1 MGVSMLNSQLRDH
14 SVCVLGLGYVGLTL
28 AVVMADAGFSV
39 LGVEIRQEVLDL
51 LGRGE
56 PHFHEPG
63 LEERLR
69 RVIRSGQLRCVRNIP
84 ADYRGS
90 VFIVTVGTPLGA
102 DGRARLDLV
111 ENVSREVAA
120 RLKQDD
126 LVIMR
131 STVKLGTTRKIVR
144 PILDAANVPYQL
156 AFCPERTLEGRA
168 LVELRQLPQIV
179 GGVTPEAAVRAAQ
192 IFQFLTPTVVRVS
205 DVETAEMIK
214 MVDNAQRDV
223 AFAYANEVA
232 RACDAVGVS
241 AAEVIRAGKLGY
253 PRTNLPMPGPVGGPC
268 LEKDPHIFAEGLRE
282 LGLEPEITMA
292 ARRINE
298 RQPGEVVAHVAAT
311 LTAAGAPA
319 APVVALLGIAF
330 KGQPATDDLRGTM
343 ARPVFEALKR
353 RYPQAKFRGYDAVVA
368 AAGVRG
374 FGLEPCG
381 SIAQALEGAH
391 LALILN
397 NHPVFGA
404 MPVAELAAAMARPAL
419 IYDFWN
425 CFTAADLH
433 LPEGVGYMA
442 LGSHGR
448 ALLPRRSA

>member
-1 MGVSMLNSQLRDH
+1 MSDGQLAGQPKDH
-14 SVCVLGLGYVGLTL
+14 TVCVLGLGYVGLTL
-28 AVVMADAGFSV
+28 AVAMADAGFSV
-39 LGVEIRQEVLDL
+39 LGVEIRQQVLDM

-69 RVIRSGQLRCVRNIP
+69 RAIQSGQLRCAKNIP
-84 ADYRGS
+84 AGYKGS
-90 VFIVTVGTPLGA
+90 VFIVTVGTPLGT
-102 DGRARLDLV
+102 DGRARLDMV
-111 ENVSREVAA
+111 ENISREVAA
-120 RLKQDD
+120 RLKKDD

-131 STVKLGTTRKIVR
+131 STVKLGTTRKIVV
-144 PILDAANVPYQL
+144 PILDAAKVPYQL

-179 GGVTPEAAVRAAQ
+179 GGMTPDAAVRAAQ

-214 MVDNAQRDV
+214 LVDNSQRDV

-282 LGLEPEITMA
+282 LGVEPEITMA
-292 ARRINE
+292 ARRTNE
-298 RQPGEVVAHVAAT
+298 RQPEEVVAHIAAT
-311 LTAAGAPA
+311 LAAAGAPA
-319 APVVALLGIAF
+319 APVIALLGIAF

-353 RYPQAKFRGYDAVVA
+353 RYPQAKFHGYDAMVSA
-368 AAGVRG
+368 AEVRG
-374 FGLEPCG
+374 FGLEPCDT
-381 SIAQALEGAH
+381 IAKALAGAK

-404 MPVAELAAAMARPAL
+404 MPISELAAGMARPAL

-425 CFTAADLH
+425 CFTASDLH
-433 LPEGVGYMA
+433 LPQGVGYMA

-448 ALLPRRSA
+448 ALLPERRI